1 MKTIYLTGFMG
12 SGKTTIGRELARYLQ
27 LPVIDTDE
35 EIIKETGISI
45 NEIFSTYGESHFR
58 DLEVKILS
66 SLPTQNVVIT
76 TGGGIVLKD
85 QNREWMKKHGVLVYL
100 HCDFEVIW
108 TRLQHDQTRPLV
120 KNSRK
125 DELEQLY
132 QSRKSVYHDYN
143 LMIDTS
149 ALQLSQIVK
158 QLADMIKN
166 A

>member
-27 LPVIDTDE
+27 IPVIDTDE
-35 EIIKETGISI
+35 EIIKETGLSI
-45 NEIFSTYGESHFR
+45 RDIFSTYGESYFR
-58 DLEVKILS
+58 DLEVKTLS
-66 SLPTQNVVIT
+66 TLPTTNVIVT
-76 TGGGIVLKD
+76 TGGGIVLREK
-85 QNREWMKKHGVLVYL
+85 NREWMKENGVLVYL

-120 KNSRK
+120 INSRK
-125 DELEQLY
+125 DEIEQLY
-132 QSRKSVYHDYN
+132 QERKSVYYDYD

-149 ALQLSQIVK
+149 SKQLSEIVK

-166 A
+166 E